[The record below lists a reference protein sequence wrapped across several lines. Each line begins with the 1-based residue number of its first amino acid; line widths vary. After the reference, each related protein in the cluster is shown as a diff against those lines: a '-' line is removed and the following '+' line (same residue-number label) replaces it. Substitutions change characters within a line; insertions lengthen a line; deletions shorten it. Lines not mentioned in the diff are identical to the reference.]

1 MQIAIEGHSRWD
13 LNCAI
18 RIARALEPYDV
29 VWLEDIIQPDSAGDL
44 ARLVRETR
52 VPQAVSER
60 RMTRFAYRELLE
72 REAAHI
78 IMLDLVWTGGI
89 TEAVKIAALADTF
102 HLSVT
107 PHDCTGPV
115 NVFAALHLCAAA
127 QNVMIQETVRG
138 FYEGYYLDILT
149 QPLPIR
155 DGRATFDLGP
165 GLGARLRPEVL
176 ARPDLQRRISG
187 GSTSES

>member
-1 MQIAIEGHSRWD
+1 M
-13 LNCAI
+13 
-18 RIARALEPYDV
+18 
-29 VWLEDIIQPDSAGDL
+29 EDIIQPDSAGDL

-78 IMLDLVWTGGI
+78 VMLDVVWTGGI
-89 TEAVKIAALADTF
+89 TESVKIAAMADTY

-115 NVFAALHLCAAA
+115 NVFAALHLCAAVT
-127 QNVMIQETVRG
+127 NVMIQETVRG
-138 FYEGYYLDILT
+138 FYEGYYRDILT
-149 QPLPIR
+149 RPLPIR
-155 DGRATFDLGP
+155 DGQAYFDLGP
-165 GLGARLRPEVL
+165 GLGAQLRPEVL
-176 ARPDLQRRISG
+176 SRSDLLRRV
-187 GSTSES
+187 TS